1 MSPSPLLPRSR
12 GPRVRVVALA
22 LVCLAGCGE
31 PPAPVLA
38 GAATGS
44 FLNAVRL
51 AVEDGRDEEGRPLAD
66 TILRVEVSSRSAPA
80 LEVAAELAA
89 VPGLV
94 AVVGHSNSEA
104 SLATSQVYNQHG
116 IVQIAPTSTAVLYSE
131 AGPFS
136 FRMVPPDDA
145 QGRFLAQAVT
155 DSLPVGTRLGLLF
168 VNDDY
173 GRGLRSV
180 ILEALDPVDYP
191 VVLDLPHTEGDV
203 EPVDAEHAVEAF
215 VASGA
220 DALLWLGRVPALND
234 ILPRLRDRVGGIPV
248 VGGDAVSRGDLIQ
261 ELHPS
266 WDGILYVDFVDMEA
280 SPELRE
286 FRLRYRERFGS
297 VASVGAPA
305 GPEVLSYDAA
315 AVILAALR
323 EGARTGEEV
332 RDYLMSLGR
341 TRPPHSGLGGPVS
354 FDAFGNVDRGYVL
367 RRMRVGDPE

>member
-1 MSPSPLLPRSR
+1 MTGFPPATRSAGLRVLVLVLSLPW
-12 GPRVRVVALA
+12 LT
-22 LVCLAGCGE
+22 GCGE
-31 PPAPVLA
+31 PPHPVVA

-51 AVEDGRDEEGRPLAD
+51 AVEDRGEEGGRLLAD
-66 TILRVEVSSRSAPA
+66 TVLRVEVSSRSAPA
-80 LEVAAELAA
+80 LEVAAELAP

-94 AVVGHSNSEA
+94 AVVGHSNSVA

-145 QGRFLAQAVT
+145 QGRFLAGVVA
-155 DSLPVGTRLGLLF
+155 DSLPAGTRIALLF

-180 ILEALDPVDYP
+180 ILERLDPVAHP

-203 EPVDAEHAVEAF
+203 EPVDVEHAVEAF

-220 DALLWLGRVPALND
+220 QALLWLGRVPALNLV
-234 ILPRLRDRVGGIPV
+234 LPPLRDRAGGIPV

-261 ELHPS
+261 EIHPS
-266 WDGILYVDFVDMEA
+266 WDGILFVDFVDMEA
-280 SPELRE
+280 SPELQD
-286 FRLRYRERFGS
+286 FQLRYRERFGAIS
-297 VASVGAPA
+297 STGAPA

-341 TRPPHSGLGGPVS
+341 SRPPHPGLGGPVS
-354 FDAFGNVDRGYVL
+354 FDESGNVDRDYVL
-367 RRMRVGDPE
+367 RRMRVGAPE